1 MVSEVFGIGGLFF
14 LIVALASLVVAIWA
28 LIDAAIRPGPAFKS
42 AGQSKPLW
50 IILPIVGILLLTIVG
65 GIAGVVY
72 LSVIRP
78 KVKSAQL
85 GW

>member
-1 MVSEVFGIGGLFF
+1 MVAEVFGIGGLFF
-14 LIVALASLVVAIWA
+14 IVVVLACLVVAIWA

-42 AGQSKPLW
+42 AGQSKALW
-50 IILPIVGILLLTIVG
+50 IILPIVGLFLFTIVG